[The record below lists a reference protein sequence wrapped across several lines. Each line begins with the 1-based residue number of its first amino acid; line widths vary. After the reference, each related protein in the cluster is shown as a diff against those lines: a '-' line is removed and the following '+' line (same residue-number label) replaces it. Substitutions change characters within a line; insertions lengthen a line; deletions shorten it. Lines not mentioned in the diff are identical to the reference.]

1 MYKVSVNEK
10 PEIEIKQVDGNYF
23 IEGNASGFDVVKN
36 NDGTFHAL
44 YKGKSYHIDVLEQK
58 AHSLLVKVNNKKS
71 EVRIKNDLEDLLS
84 KMGMDRLATQ
94 AMNEIK
100 APMPGLILKVLV
112 GAGDNV
118 AKGDNL
124 LVVEAMKMENII
136 KAPGDGVVSAI
147 LTQAGDK
154 VEKNQV
160 LIKF

>member
-1 MYKVSVNEK
+1 
-10 PEIEIKQVDGNYF
+10 
-23 IEGNASGFDVVKN
+23 
-36 NDGTFHAL
+36 
-44 YKGKSYHIDVLEQK
+44 
-58 AHSLLVKVNNKKS
+58 
-71 EVRIKNDLEDLLS
+71 
-84 KMGMDRLATQ
+84 MDRLATQ

-112 GAGDNV
+112 GAGDTV